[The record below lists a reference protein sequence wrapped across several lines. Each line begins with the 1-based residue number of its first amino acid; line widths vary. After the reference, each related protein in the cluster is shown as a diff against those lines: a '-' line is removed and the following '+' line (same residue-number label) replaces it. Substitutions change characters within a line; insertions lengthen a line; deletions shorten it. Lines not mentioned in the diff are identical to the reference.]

1 VVAAGTIVVADGALF
16 AGVSVKAVALQM
28 VSTLSKITGFGF
40 TVTVTVKVAPTH
52 APVVPE
58 VGVTV

>member
-1 VVAAGTIVVADGALF
+1 MVTDGVLF

-40 TVTVTVKVAPTH
+40 TVTVTVKTAPTQF
-52 APVVPE
+52 PVVPE
-58 VGVTV
+58 VGVT